1 MSSHKQ
7 KSDAKFIK
15 EVKLNSIIFI
25 YRLFRLQCMIV
36 WRRKAPN
43 PDRLDSFLSSQPTYS
58 LPATNPTNHPNHP
71 NNLTQPS
78 PLIPFQRD

>member
-15 EVKLNSIIFI
+15 EVKLNSINFI
-25 YRLFRLQCMIV
+25 CCLFRLQCMIV
-36 WRRKAPN
+36 WKRKAPN

-58 LPATNPTNHPNHP
+58 LPATTPANHLNHTNRSNNPRTF
-71 NNLTQPS
+71 L
-78 PLIPFQRD
+78 